1 MFTAQFVKI
10 KRKEYFS
17 ENKTKK
23 KNTLRKKE
31 SSKTNKFYLDFKLKK
46 KLFSFKKKLK
56 KIIIFTEFSL
66 TESTSLISSF
76 TFYVAAEDGSF
87 STRNNLT
94 VVKIKYFS

>member
-10 KRKEYFS
+10 KQECFS
-17 ENKTKK
+17 ENKTK